1 MPTKGGEA
9 ARLHKGGVRMSTPPT
24 GVDKSRRTILVA
36 DDAPEV
42 RALVAEFLCKT
53 GYNVLQAVDG
63 VEALEVAEH
72 HSGPI
77 DLLLTDIEMPRLN
90 GHGLSRRLSD
100 RRPETRTLFMSGG
113 LETGLAQGTLCL
125 LKPFVRR
132 DLLRKVSEA
141 LGNRVGA
148 C

>member
-1 MPTKGGEA
+1 
-9 ARLHKGGVRMSTPPT
+9 MS
-24 GVDKSRRTILVA
+24 
-36 DDAPEV
+36 
-42 RALVAEFLCKT
+42 
-53 GYNVLQAVDG
+53 
-63 VEALEVAEH
+63 EH

-113 LETGLAQGTLCL
+113 VETGLAQGTLCL